1 MNSNLQHNRSF
12 FVNHDKNDLLIT
24 IGDSWTW
31 GSSLGDLS
39 VDYRSKH
46 VYGRYLSEHLGCDW
60 INYGLVGGGN
70 NEILSELDLIL
81 QCVFDG
87 CGFDSNHNEYEHL
100 ANLATKKY
108 QKIYVVITLTETG
121 RDTYDTNAKDKFT
134 KVKDFLIDDELHVY
148 QKIKALKEQYKNINL
163 IVARNFS
170 HDFKE
175 CSNSLSIEKN
185 WLQLNFEVN
194 QHRGFNNLG
203 YTLEDIRK
211 SGAVSGIALNKIRKL
226 NYQNYQDKKQYM
238 IEQIDECD
246 KLWHWLRNNPLHYNT
261 GTCHPTEESHKLWAD
276 YLWQW
281 IK

>member
-1 MNSNLQHNRSF
+1 MNSNLQNNRSF
-12 FVNHDKNDLLIT
+12 FVNQDKNDLLIT

-46 VYGRYLSEHLGCDW
+46 VYGRHLSERLKCDW

-70 NEILSELDLIL
+70 NEILSDLDLIL
-81 QCVFDG
+81 QCVFNDH
-87 CGFDSNHNEYEHL
+87 GFDLNHSEYDRL
-100 ANLATKKY
+100 ADLTTKKY
-108 QKIYVVITLTETG
+108 QKIHIVITLTETG

-148 QKIKALKEQYKNINL
+148 QKIKELKEQYKNTNL
-163 IVARNFS
+163 VVARNFS
-170 HDFKE
+170 YDFKE

-185 WLQLNFEVN
+185 WIQINFEEN
-194 QHRGFNNLG
+194 QRLGFDNLG
-203 YTLEDIRK
+203 YTLEDVSK
-211 SGAVSGIALNKIRKL
+211 SGAVSGIALNKIRQL
-226 NYQNYQDKKQYM
+226 NYHDYQDKKQYM
-238 IEQIDECD
+238 IEQIDDCD
-246 KLWHWLRNNPLHYNT
+246 KLWHWLRNNPLHYNVA
-261 GTCHPTEESHKLWAD
+261 TCHPTEKSHRLWAN